1 MNRTRKARNKLQS
14 NLHDTSNGSKWLEA
28 VDDAEVKIVYH
39 RKRIR
44 ELTRPV
50 RIFEEKEKV
59 GEPWPGEK

>member
-1 MNRTRKARNKLQS
+1 MKGTRKANIILHS

-28 VDDAEVKIVYH
+28 VYNAEVKIVYH

-44 ELTRPV
+44 ELTRSV